1 MKDEIEITEE
11 APESANTLLGGLR
24 RVLMAA
30 IGAVA
35 LTQEQIEDFVGKLV
49 ERGEI
54 ADGDARNL
62 LVDVFDRRK
71 KIVQG
76 SAKKAEESVD
86 KSIETILTRMNIPTT
101 TEIDALSEKI
111 TELSHKMD
119 QLNHKR

>member
-11 APESANTLLGGLR
+11 TPESANTLLGGLR